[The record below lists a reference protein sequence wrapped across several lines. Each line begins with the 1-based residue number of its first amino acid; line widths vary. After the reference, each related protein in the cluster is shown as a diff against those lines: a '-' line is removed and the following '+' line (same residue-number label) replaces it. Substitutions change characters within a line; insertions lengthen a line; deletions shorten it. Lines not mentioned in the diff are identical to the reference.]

1 MADVFTVLAQD
12 HQEVKA
18 MLAELERGP
27 TKATG
32 ATEDQ
37 LALRKKM
44 TEQLIIEESRH
55 EALQE
60 MYFWPAVHQVVQRQ
74 LDQLPGGAL
83 DRPQDDALPVHSMDV
98 LARPF
103 LSAHA
108 GCCAA
113 ADVGARGAR
122 VRAIARIVGSRR
134 WQASVPASGNRPA

>member
-1 MADVFTVLAQD
+1 LSFSISGLKKVTTRPSLSPAACGRDRAPGGTSTNAAIRGLAPMAA
-12 HQEVKA
+12 A
-18 MLAELERGP
+18 SGERGVP
-27 TKATG
+27 VCQAD
-32 ATEDQ
+32 ARW
-37 LALRKKM
+37 L
-44 TEQLIIEESRH
+44 
-55 EALQE
+55 
-60 MYFWPAVHQVVQRQ
+60 VHQVVQRQ

-83 DRPQDDALPVHSMDV
+83 DRPQDDTLPVHSMDV

-134 WQASVPASGNRPA
+134 WQAPVPASGNRPA

>member
-1 MADVFTVLAQD
+1 MRLRQEPGARRDVDECDHPRAGADGRGVR
-12 HQEVKA
+12 
-18 MLAELERGP
+18 ERGVP
-27 TKATG
+27 VCQAD
-32 ATEDQ
+32 ARW
-37 LALRKKM
+37 L
-44 TEQLIIEESRH
+44 
-55 EALQE
+55 
-60 MYFWPAVHQVVQRQ
+60 VHQVVQRQ
-74 LDQLPGGAL
+74 MDQLPGGAL

-113 ADVGARGAR
+113 AGVGARGAR

>member
-44 TEQLIIEESRH
+44 TEQLILEESKH
-55 EALQE
+55 EALEE
-60 MYFWPAVHQVVQRQ
+60 MYFWPAVR
-74 LDQLPGGAL
+74 
-83 DRPQDDALPVHSMDV
+83 DRDKYHEFLVLSMIAKGYCSRDDGEELVAKKTSDFSEHYDV
-98 LARPF
+98 F
-103 LSAHA
+103 LGDGFVRRGEGTYRSRLRSDPHR
-108 GCCAA
+108 
-113 ADVGARGAR
+113 ARG
-122 VRAIARIVGSRR
+122 S
-134 WQASVPASGNRPA
+134 